1 MAPFEVRLPTVDMR
15 KWRLQRNV
23 SAMKCAAKVAV
34 YLAVVVV
41 ATVSPLVTPVAAQL
55 FGNRAR
61 PQVTRP
67 SGPVWQVIRRNCT
80 GCHGIDDYAF
90 FALDR
95 AGWQSL
101 IETKHEGSQVGM
113 STQDLDILL
122 DWLVS
127 TFGPDSTPFPRR
139 YIPPEITTL
148 FTDPEAN
155 RLLNRACVQCH
166 DLKQVNESRFPADQ
180 WRVILAAM
188 RQRGAVLTD
197 EELEKM
203 VEWLG
208 RTKGI
213 NAQQQARSM
222 SAHMTS
228 GKWAN

>member
-1 MAPFEVRLPTVDMR
+1 
-15 KWRLQRNV
+15 
-23 SAMKCAAKVAV
+23 MKRAFKVAV
-34 YLAVVVV
+34 YLTAVVA
-41 ATVSPLVTPVAAQL
+41 ATASLPVTPLAAQQ

-61 PQVTRP
+61 PQVRRP
-67 SGPVWQVIRRNCT
+67 SGPVWQVIRKNCT

-101 IETKHEGSQVGM
+101 IETKHKGARVGI
-113 STQDLDILL
+113 SNQDLDILL
-122 DWLVS
+122 DWLAS
-127 TFGPDSTPFPRR
+127 KFGPDSTPFPRR
-139 YIPPEITTL
+139 YIPREIATF

-166 DLKQVNESRFPADQ
+166 DLKPVNEARFPADQ

-208 RTKGI
+208 RTKGV
-213 NAQQQARSM
+213 NPQQ
-222 SAHMTS
+222 
-228 GKWAN
+228 